1 MDEWKPWKPDENGM
15 YHAPAPERTE
25 LDDKYYARAKELS
38 EQGAANVRR
47 VMSLLGEHFYE
58 LWD

>member
-15 YHAPAPERTE
+15 YHASTPEHTE
-25 LDDKYYARAKELS
+25 LNKKYFARMKELS
-38 EQGAANVRR
+38 EQGEANVRR
-47 VMSLLGEHFYE
+47 VMSLLGEHFYK